1 MKDSIIVI
9 TTTNMV
15 KAVATNKGRR
25 FWTGLSKLNR
35 FPLQVATAFQT
46 WYTQRTKS
54 CERGI
59 HMSDTSFFKNHTIK
73 ISVDNVD
80 QQLRR
85 YLTACENEKAT
96 YRIVEDAISE
106 RLIPIVENMMSDD
119 AMEGGVHPMKHHTY
133 QGQPALFCSHSC
145 YVANYTF
152 ARGFVYDELK
162 KIGDL
167 PFYDAGNMIDEGNRL
182 LDMIDD
188 LEQGMKYESFN
199 KKYYRVPKLKGVD
212 RLLSGIERMV
222 DDAIKNDFHWSKVSD
237 VMPFYNTAT
246 GECGMFVDLQPDKR
260 ITDYTMFPFLSQNR
274 QALGVGVPAL
284 KNDMLYMN
292 GSNPVQRYNLHLFFT
307 LTNPLKN
314 KEEFEL
320 KYAKFDFVR
329 KDVPISGIYMLD
341 NFVGTVVDVNLSAV
355 NTKEFASKLLNDKIF
370 HQKYATLG
378 SEEIGKYFVREYEA
392 GIKALTSNE
401 KVIQSEVER

>member
-1 MKDSIIVI
+1 
-9 TTTNMV
+9 
-15 KAVATNKGRR
+15 
-25 FWTGLSKLNR
+25 
-35 FPLQVATAFQT
+35 
-46 WYTQRTKS
+46 
-54 CERGI
+54 
-59 HMSDTSFFKNHTIK
+59 MSDTSFFKNHTIK

-222 DDAIKNDFHWSKVSD
+222 DDAIKNDFHWSKVFD

>member
-1 MKDSIIVI
+1 
-9 TTTNMV
+9 
-15 KAVATNKGRR
+15 
-25 FWTGLSKLNR
+25 
-35 FPLQVATAFQT
+35 
-46 WYTQRTKS
+46 
-54 CERGI
+54 
-59 HMSDTSFFKNHTIK
+59 MSETSFFKNHTIK
-73 ISVDNVD
+73 VSVDNVD

-341 NFVGTVVDVNLSAV
+341 NFVGTVVDVNL
-355 NTKEFASKLLNDKIF
+355 
-370 HQKYATLG
+370 
-378 SEEIGKYFVREYEA
+378 
-392 GIKALTSNE
+392 
-401 KVIQSEVER
+401 

>member
-1 MKDSIIVI
+1 
-9 TTTNMV
+9 
-15 KAVATNKGRR
+15 
-25 FWTGLSKLNR
+25 
-35 FPLQVATAFQT
+35 
-46 WYTQRTKS
+46 
-54 CERGI
+54 
-59 HMSDTSFFKNHTIK
+59 MSDTSFFKNHTIK
-73 ISVDNVD
+73 VSVDNVD

-370 HQKYATLG
+370 HQKY